1 MSLTTIRLG
10 KRWQVVVNPYTQKQ
24 ISPNIILREF
34 SESVESEELVWH
46 RDRKD
51 RYVEIIEGTGW
62 KLQMDNQ
69 LPKELKEGN
78 TVFIPKNT
86 YHRIHKGDSKLVV
99 KINEYGAMF
108 QMDKLWSAPEGSQQH
123 LLKKSKKKKKTKSK
137 K

>member
-1 MSLTTIRLG
+1 
-10 KRWQVVVNPYTQKQ
+10 VVVNPYSQKQ
-24 ISPNIILREF
+24 LTEHSFLREF

-51 RYVEIIEGTGW
+51 RHVEIIEGKGW

-69 LPKELKEGN
+69 LPLKLREGDI
-78 TVFIPKNT
+78 VYIPKNT
-86 YHRIHKGDSKLVV
+86 YHRIHKGEGKLVV

-123 LLKKSKKKKKTKSK
+123 LLKKSKKKKKAKSK

>member
-1 MSLTTIRLG
+1 MSLTTIRFS
-10 KRWQVVVNPYTQKQ
+10 KRRQVVVNPYTQKKLTEH
-24 ISPNIILREF
+24 SFLREF

-51 RYVEIIEGTGW
+51 RYVQVIEGTGW

-69 LPKELKEGN
+69 LPKELKEGD

>member
-1 MSLTTIRLG
+1 MSLTTIRFS
-10 KRWQVVVNPYTQKQ
+10 KRRQVVVNPYTQKQ
-24 ISPNIILREF
+24 LTEHSFLREF

-51 RYVEIIEGTGW
+51 RHVQVIEGTGW

-69 LPKELKEGN
+69 LPKELKEGD

-86 YHRIHKGDSKLVV
+86 YHRIHKGTSNLKV
-99 KINEYGAMF
+99 KIQEYGAMF